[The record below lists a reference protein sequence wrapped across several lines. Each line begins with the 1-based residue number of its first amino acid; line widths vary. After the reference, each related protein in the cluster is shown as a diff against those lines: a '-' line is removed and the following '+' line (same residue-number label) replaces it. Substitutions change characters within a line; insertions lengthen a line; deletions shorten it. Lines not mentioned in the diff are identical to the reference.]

1 MSNNMENKTNS
12 QEKGHGILG
21 NKLYLYLTEFFAGMS
36 VMAVE
41 LGASRL
47 MAPYFS
53 SSQIVWTII
62 IGTIMIAM
70 ALGNI
75 MGGRWADKDP
85 NPDKLYG
92 RIIIAAIWIALIP
105 VVGKYIILGVSALLV
120 FSINN
125 NFLIIAAFVACMII
139 FVFPLFLLG
148 TVTPSLVKYTVDS
161 LDDRGKTVGYLNASN
176 TIGSI
181 IGTFVPTFISIPAV
195 GTSITF
201 LIFAGILMIL
211 AILYFVTGHKKS
223 AKAVAGVIILIISCI
238 FGHSS
243 SFAFWQ
249 NDLTYEGESIYNY
262 LQVYEDSSKVV
273 LSTNVL
279 FGVQSVYKKE
289 KSLTGMYYDYA
300 MAAPFMAGLYDKRAA
315 KEKMDILVL
324 GMGTGTYATQC
335 NRYFGESVEVKGV
348 EIDQKIT
355 DLARKYFEL
364 PNDVEVITYDGR
376 AYLQGLSDKDKYDV
390 IMVDAYQDIT
400 IPFQMSSVEFFSL
413 VRDHLTE
420 DGVMVVNMNMK
431 SDSENGINDYL
442 ADTISS
448 VFNTVY
454 TVDVRNNTNRE
465 LFASNNPEM
474 VDELF
479 LNYSLSSDGDIVNM
493 MDMVKDGLEEYK
505 AGNRILTDD
514 KAPVELLSM
523 KAIDEI
529 IEEEVSYYKEVYKER
544 GWKGVL
550 EEF

>member
-1 MSNNMENKTNS
+1 MKNPILKNK
-12 QEKGHGILG
+12 I
-21 NKLYLYLTEFFAGMS
+21 YLYLTEFFAGMS

-47 MAPYFS
+47 LAPYFS

-75 MGGRWADKDP
+75 MGGRWADKNP

-105 VVGKYIILGVSALLV
+105 VLGKYIILGVSALLV

-125 NFLIIAAFVACMII
+125 NFLIIAAFVACMIV

-161 LDDRGKTVGYLNASN
+161 LDDSGKVVGYLNASN

-201 LIFAGILMIL
+201 LIFAGILLLL
-211 AILYFVTGHKKS
+211 AIIYFVSGKTKS
-223 AKAVAGVIILIISCI
+223 VKAVVGVIIFLISCV
-238 FGHSS
+238 FGHDN

-249 NDLTYEGESIYNY
+249 KDLTYEGESIYNY
-262 LQVYEDSSKVV
+262 LQVSEDDNKVI

-279 FGVQSVYKKE
+279 FGVQSVYRKE
-289 KSLTGMYYDYA
+289 RTLTGMYYDYA
-300 MAAPFMAGLYDKRAA
+300 MAAPYMAGFYEKDKIN
-315 KEKMDILVL
+315 ILVL

-335 NRYFGESVEVKGV
+335 ERYLGNVEVKGV

-364 PNDVEVITYDGR
+364 PESTEVITYDGR
-376 AYLQGLSDKDKYDV
+376 AYLQGIDPSEEKYDV

-400 IPFQMSSVEFFSL
+400 IPFQMASVEFFTL
-413 VRDHLTE
+413 VKEHLKE

-431 SDSENGINDYL
+431 TDSKNGINDYL
-442 ADTISS
+442 SDTISS

-454 TVDVRNNTNRE
+454 TVDVENNTNRE
-465 LFASNNPEM
+465 LFASNNPEIA
-474 VDELF
+474 DRFF
-479 LNYSLSSDGDIVNM
+479 LNYALSSDGDIQNM
-493 MDMVKDGLEEYK
+493 MGKVKDGLKKYE
-505 AGNRILTDD
+505 AGNLILTDD

-523 KAIDEI
+523 KAIDRLI
-529 IEEEVSYYKEVYKER
+529 KDEVDYYKGIYEE
-544 GWKGVL
+544 KGL
-550 EEF
+550 EGLMEAF